1 MNRKEKFTMTEIHE
15 LKPEVGDTIQ
25 IINMLGE
32 PNYSGKFG
40 DITSIDSMG
49 QLHCD
54 SFGFAVIP
62 EIDIFKIIKKCKEM

>member
-32 PNYSGKFG
+32 PNYSGK
-40 DITSIDSMG
+40 
-49 QLHCD
+49 
-54 SFGFAVIP
+54 
-62 EIDIFKIIKKCKEM
+62 KWNY